1 MTEGGSIEIE
11 SGVSLFTGQGFC
23 QISLDGKPIGQ
34 LDPEQVR
41 TMALHWLSAADAA
54 ESDAAVFAELK
65 IIGIEPEQAGRFI
78 QSLRHRRE
86 HP

>member
-1 MTEGGSIEIE
+1 MNGGSIEIE
-11 SGVSLFTGQGFC
+11 SGVSAFTGKGFC
-23 QISLDGKPIGQ
+23 QVRIDGKPVGQ

-65 IIGIEPEQAGRFI
+65 IIGIDEQHAGRFI
-78 QSLRHRRE
+78 AALRHRRE
-86 HP
+86 NP